1 MINPTTIQQI
11 DEMLVR
17 LRVIRDAEFPHRT
30 ELRSHFNDAAD
41 KLDLLLNKLYQE
53 NKVVTNFQNP
63 FRTFGFNEGLELAA
77 MCLEK
82 YVVIP
87 RGAIEDIAKEIRALK
102 IEVDCEI
109 KHA

>member
-1 MINPTTIQQI
+1 MTDKATT
-11 DEMLVR
+11 V
-17 LRVIRDAEFPHRT
+17 PP
-30 ELRSHFNDAAD
+30 
-41 KLDLLLNKLYQE
+41 
-53 NKVVTNFQNP
+53 NP
-63 FRTFGFNEGLELAA
+63 FRVFGFNDGLEQAA

-102 IEVDCEI
+102 IKVDCEI